1 MALRTPS
8 PFLGVELAKHE
19 NGYALYYIIYINYIT
34 YVLDISKMTEMTEA
48 WATKTKG
55 ILIET
60 VNMQKNEAAQEAKG
74 TF

>member
-1 MALRTPS
+1 
-8 PFLGVELAKHE
+8 
-19 NGYALYYIIYINYIT
+19 
-34 YVLDISKMTEMTEA
+34 MTEMTEA

-74 TF
+74 TVFYTLIEVCAQNCIFY